1 MFSHHKRYR
10 RQRWGPTCRDDGV
23 GPWTWPA
30 AEAAAPVWQA
40 GRQQGTPIKAASRPP
55 VHAWLP
61 SLAPPSFFSHQQ
73 ATTSLSSHSHASPLL
88 FFFVFSYYT
97 LRRSSSATAS
107 SAAEKRL
114 PLRAPLPPFHL
125 LPRDSPPFRLVC
137 RVQIVKVSD
146 PPFSIILLP
155 WQTQAMNRPAA
166 PVASTAVLS
175 PSHRWVAPYHHS
187 TPISWVST
195 F

>member
-1 MFSHHKRYR
+1 MGPHVQGR
-10 RQRWGPTCRDDGV
+10 RSGAVNVASGWSCCARL
-23 GPWTWPA
+23 
-30 AEAAAPVWQA
+30 
-40 GRQQGTPIKAASRPP
+40 ASRQAAGHTYKGGIPASSPRLASLLGSSLLLLPP
-55 VHAWLP
+55 AGHHL
-61 SLAPPSFFSHQQ
+61 
-73 ATTSLSSHSHASPLL
+73 PLL
-88 FFFVFSYYT
+88 PLPRLSPSFFFVFSYYT